1 MGNMRIWILLIGL
14 IAIVLPSATLRA
26 QFDSGEPRGAMP
38 PPQPQLRGTGSYLG
52 VRLVD
57 IYADRARTLK
67 LAEERGIEV
76 TNVEEDS
83 PAANAGIKAGDVLL
97 KYNDENILGAQQFV
111 RLVRETPQG
120 RRVNIQIWRD
130 GRTQTVVVT
139 TAAPRFQ
146 FEVPPSL
153 VGVNLP
159 DMRFLPVDTPTFLM
173 AWKNS
178 LLGVECES
186 LDSQLAQ
193 YFGVK
198 HGALVRSVAKGSAA
212 EKAGIK
218 AGDVL
223 TAIGDRS
230 VGNAHDMI
238 SYGRLAHEPGKPLSV
253 SLVRDHKPM
262 TVSVTPLENAQ

>member
-1 MGNMRIWILLIGL
+1 MRISILMIGL
-14 IAIVLPSATLRA
+14 IATVLPFSTVRAQVDSDELRA
-26 QFDSGEPRGAMP
+26 PMHLVPAQF
-38 PPQPQLRGTGSYLG
+38 RGTGSYLG

-57 IYADRARTLK
+57 IDADRARTLK
-67 LAEERGIEV
+67 LAEERGVEV

-83 PAANAGIKAGDVLL
+83 PAAKAGIKPGDVLL
-97 KYNDENILGAQQFV
+97 KYNEENILGAQQFV

-130 GRTQTVVVT
+130 GRIQTTVVT
-139 TAAPRFQ
+139 TGAPKFPP
-146 FEVPPSL
+146 FEMPPSL

-159 DMRFLPVDTPTFLM
+159 DMRFLPVDTPTVLM

-178 LLGVECES
+178 LLGIECES
-186 LDSQLAQ
+186 LDSQLAE

-198 HGALVRSVAKGSAA
+198 HGALVRSVGKGSPA

-230 VGNAHDMI
+230 VGNPHDMI
-238 SYGRLAHEPGKPLSV
+238 SYDRLAHESGKPLSV
-253 SLVRDHKPM
+253 SLVRDHKAM

>member
-1 MGNMRIWILLIGL
+1 MRFPILLIAL
-14 IAIVLPSATLRA
+14 MAAMVLPANVRA
-26 QFDSGEPRGAMP
+26 QSNSDEPRAAM
-38 PPQPQLRGTGSYLG
+38 QALQGQVRANGSYLG

-57 IYADRARTLK
+57 IDADRARTLK
-67 LAEERGIEV
+67 LPEERGVEV
-76 TNVEEDS
+76 TSVEEDS
-83 PAANAGIKAGDVLL
+83 PAAKAGIKTGDVLL

-120 RRVNIQIWRD
+120 RKVNVQIWRD
-130 GRTQTVVVT
+130 GKTQTTVVT
-139 TAAPRFQ
+139 TGAPKLH
-146 FEVPPSL
+146 FEMPPTF
-153 VGVNLP
+153 VGFNPP
-159 DMRFLPVDTPTFLM
+159 DMRFLPVDTPTVLM

-198 HGALVRSVAKGSAA
+198 HGALVRSVGKGSPA

-230 VGNAHDMI
+230 VATAHDMI
-238 SYGRLAHEPGKPLSV
+238 SYERLAHEPGKPISV
-253 SLVRDHKPM
+253 SLVRDHKQM
-262 TVSVTPLENAQ
+262 TVSLVPLGDQQ